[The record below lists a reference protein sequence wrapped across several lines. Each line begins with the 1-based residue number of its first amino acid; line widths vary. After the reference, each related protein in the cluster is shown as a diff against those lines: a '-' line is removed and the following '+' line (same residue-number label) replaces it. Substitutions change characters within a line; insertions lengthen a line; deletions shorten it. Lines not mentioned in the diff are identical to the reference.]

1 MTDYRSNV
9 LEREEAV
16 TDDTTTDSPLHVGYQ
31 SWNRDNLCVESYH
44 DNILYYTSRWDAL
57 CPYVDVTPEM
67 LAMAKK
73 PFIVYAVPPE
83 SAYGVP
89 INDKYGLVHVAA
101 PDFWTEPRRQR
112 KFKELEKLCRSLTV
126 TESVVPGAHLSF
138 DDVYEMGGIHF
149 ENYYIHS
156 DEVEGFIDYIQHL
169 DVLIIRA
176 FAENG
181 DLVLTDVSVLLPE
194 RSQVYGSFCQWNP
207 AYKKYSPGIFACLLA
222 SQWAAKN
229 GYRHYNLGP
238 VDDYGYKAL
247 FVTDFEP
254 IFAVAVTDVNHP
266 LARDA
271 TSPLHTD
278 FTPAVWNRIH
288 RHVESRSALP

>member
-9 LEREEAV
+9 LEREEHFTDSV
-16 TDDTTTDSPLHVGYQ
+16 TPDTTLTVGYQ
-31 SWNRDNLCVESYH
+31 SWTQDNLCVDSYH
-44 DNILYYTSRWDAL
+44 EETLYYTSRWDAL

-89 INDKYGLVHVAA
+89 INDKYGMVNVAA
-101 PDFWTEPRRQR
+101 EGFWTEPRRQR
-112 KFKELEKLCRSLTV
+112 KSKELEKLCRSLTA
-126 TESVVPGAHLSF
+126 TESVVPGSSLSF
-138 DDVYEMGGIHF
+138 DDVYEMGGVHF
-149 ENYYIHS
+149 ENYYIHT
-156 DEVEGFIDYIQHL
+156 DEVEGFIDYIKNL

-207 AYKKYSPGIFACLLA
+207 EYKKYSPGIFACLLA
-222 SQWAAKN
+222 SKWTANN
-229 GYRHYNLGP
+229 GYRLYNLGP

-247 FVTDFEP
+247 FVTEFEP
-254 IFAVAVTDVNHP
+254 IFAVAVTDENHP
-266 LARDA
+266 LALDK

-278 FTPAVWNRIH
+278 FTPAVWNKIH
-288 RHVESRSALP
+288 RQG